1 MKSKC
6 VLFLAASI
14 FFAIATSAQD
24 KRAKIQDYINE
35 ELIIEDNWA
44 GQSVTLI
51 KQNKDYYIRH
61 KIFGSGIPVIDSAKY
76 EVEFTSAYQLTFSGG
91 ISRDIALKDHKNA
104 FLMIVDDKGLCLYL
118 NGLKVVTRQ
127 VASKK

>member
-1 MKSKC
+1 VFCFWRLQSSLQLQPLRKTREQRLK
-6 VLFLAASI
+6 
-14 FFAIATSAQD
+14 TT
-24 KRAKIQDYINE
+24 INE

-51 KQNKDYYIRH
+51 KQNRDYYIRH

-91 ISRDIALKDHKNA
+91 ISRDTVLKDHRND